1 MKTEIKKWGNSAA
14 LRLPS
19 TILAQAHLDVASKV
33 EVTVEA
39 GRIVVQPA
47 MESSRKIRFPFT
59 EAQLLQGLDAD
70 NCHFDELVNIS
81 PVEWEQ

>member
-19 TILAQAHLDVASKV
+19 IILAQAHLDVASEV

-47 MESSRKIRFPFT
+47 IEPSRKIRFPFT
-59 EAQLLQGLDAD
+59 EAQLLQELDAD
-70 NCHFDELVNIS
+70 TGHADELADIALD
-81 PVEWEQ
+81 EWES